1 MPETAVP
8 ITRRRLFRHATE
20 SFASL
25 AFAALLARD
34 TRASSGVKGGSDA
47 RLPHHAPRAKSVIC
61 LYMEG
66 GPSQIDTFDHKPR
79 LARDHGKAI
88 PLETPNTVFNIG
100 RKILRSPF
108 EFKRHGASGGWVSEI
123 FPHVAKC
130 VDQLTILHGLHHGV
144 SNHSSACYMTHSGH
158 SMVGKPSMG
167 SWITYGLGSEC
178 QDLPGFVV
186 LDCKQG
192 PSGGPPTWGSG
203 FLPVEYQGTIFTSRK
218 EPLDYIRPLES
229 SREAQARKIAILRE
243 LQRDAVD
250 TFEANR
256 LVTAQLESYER
267 AFRMQSAVP
276 GLLDVSGESETTR
289 RLYGLDDARTE
300 LFGSRCL
307 LARRLVE
314 RGVRFVEVFSPKVK
328 ADRWDQHSNLEEGH
342 RRNAA
347 LTDRGVA
354 GLITDLQER
363 GLLDETIVL
372 WGGEFGR
379 TPNAQGSNG
388 RDHNPYGYTVWVA
401 GGGFRPGIRHGK
413 TDDFG
418 YFAVDEKVHIHD
430 LHATILHQLGLD
442 HTRLTYRFSGRDFRL
457 TDVHGEVIDPILA

>member
-1 MPETAVP
+1 MPDPSTP
-8 ITRRRLFRHATE
+8 ITRRRLLGHATE

-25 AFAALLARD
+25 ALAALLAREA
-34 TRASSGVKGGSDA
+34 RAEAAAGRGPGGL
-47 RLPHHAPRAKSVIC
+47 RPHHAPRAKSVIC

-66 GPSQIDTFDHKPR
+66 GPSQLDTFDHKPR
-79 LARDHGKAI
+79 LAQDHGKPI
-88 PLETPNTVFNIG
+88 PFRTPNTVFNIG

-108 EFKRHGASGGWVSEI
+108 EFRRHGESGGWVSEI
-123 FPHVAKC
+123 FPHVARC
-130 VDQLTILHGLHHGV
+130 VDKLTVLHGLHHGV
-144 SNHSSACYMTHSGH
+144 SNHSSACYMTHTGH
-158 SMVGKPSMG
+158 AMVGKPSMG
-167 SWITYGLGSEC
+167 SWLTYGLGSEC
-178 QDLPGFVV
+178 RDLPGFVV
-186 LDCKQG
+186 LDCGQG

-203 FLPVEYQGTIFTSRK
+203 FLPVAYQGTIFTSRK
-218 EPLDYIRPLES
+218 EPLDYIRPLETS
-229 SREAQARKIAILRE
+229 ARIRARKIATLQE
-243 LQRDAVD
+243 LQNDSNDR
-250 TFEANR
+250 FEAHR
-256 LVTAQLESYER
+256 LVTAQVESYEH

-276 GLLDVSGESETTR
+276 DLLDISGETAATR
-289 RLYGLDDARTE
+289 RLYGLDDAGSE

-314 RGVRFVEVFSPKVK
+314 RGVRFVEVLSPKVK

-354 GLITDLQER
+354 GLITDLDAR

-379 TPNAQGSNG
+379 TPNAQGKNG

-418 YFAVDEKVHIHD
+418 YFAVDDKVHLHD

-457 TDVHGEVIDPILA
+457 TDVHGEVIRPILL